1 MAQDEKITKVIRQI
15 ESYIDM
21 RTLEPRKLNWYGRY
35 NKDNKISA
43 AESVISHILGNNQM
57 PLNQID
63 CARQGRLGDICRFFA
78 KEYGY
83 RRLDTFLKE
92 NIYNIK
98 ERFDRSNR
106 NSGFDRSNRNS
117 GFDRSNRNS
126 GFDRSNR
133 NSGFDTLI
141 GSVIFPKE
149 NLFTLDVED
158 VLLFHPYNDFEMYLF
173 SIRGTCF
180 IEDKKHTFHIVP
192 TPQITLDM
200 LVRPHYL
207 VFNNARKLLWAGGS
221 VKTNIIDRPKISYY
235 DNKGLFMGEHYSD
248 LYIHDQRI
256 SYSKDGMPQDI
267 RVKLSKIYNGDCF
280 YTKVLYSSESV
291 ITKHIIDTTI
301 M

>member
-98 ERFDRSNR
+98 ER
-106 NSGFDRSNRNS
+106 
-117 GFDRSNRNS
+117 
-126 GFDRSNR
+126 FDRSNR